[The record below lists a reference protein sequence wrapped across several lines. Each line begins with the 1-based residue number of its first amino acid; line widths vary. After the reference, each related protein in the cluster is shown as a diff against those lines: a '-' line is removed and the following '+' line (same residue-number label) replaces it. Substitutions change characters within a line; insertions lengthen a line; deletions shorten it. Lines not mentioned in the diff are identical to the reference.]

1 MMQAVYSRI
10 SSRAVFAALFFVFVN
25 VLSCAVI
32 PSGVAAF
39 EKKPLAIIT
48 ATGRHEIVVEVAS
61 KPHELRQG
69 LMFRRSLG
77 ANEGMLFLYPRP
89 QEIQM
94 WMKNTYISLDMVFI
108 REDGTVLR
116 VERDT
121 EPFSLR
127 TIKSGG
133 PAIAVI
139 ELLAGSADRLGI
151 KSGDKIEYATFK

>member
-1 MMQAVYSRI
+1 MQVEFTRTLN
-10 SSRAVFAALFFVFVN
+10 RAVFTALFFMIANAFAT
-25 VLSCAVI
+25 LTI
-32 PSGVAAF
+32 PSNVAAF
-39 EKKPLAIIT
+39 ENRTLSIIT
-48 ATGRHEIVVEVAS
+48 ATGRHEIAVEVAS

-77 ANEGMLFLYPRP
+77 ANKGMLFLYPHP
-89 QEIQM
+89 HEVQM
-94 WMKNTYISLDMVFI
+94 WMKNTYISLDMVFV

-127 TIKSGG
+127 TISSGG

-139 ELLAGSADRLGI
+139 ELPAGSAERLGI
-151 KSGDKIEYATFK
+151 KSGDKVDY

>member
-1 MMQAVYSRI
+1 
-10 SSRAVFAALFFVFVN
+10 
-25 VLSCAVI
+25 
-32 PSGVAAF
+32 
-39 EKKPLAIIT
+39 
-48 ATGRHEIVVEVAS
+48 
-61 KPHELRQG
+61 
-69 LMFRRSLG
+69 
-77 ANEGMLFLYPRP
+77 
-89 QEIQM
+89 M

>member
-1 MMQAVYSRI
+1 M
-10 SSRAVFAALFFVFVN
+10 AALFFIFIN
-25 VLSCAVI
+25 SLCGLAV
-32 PSGVAAF
+32 PSSAAAF

-48 ATGRHEIVVEVAS
+48 ATGRHELTVEVAS
-61 KPHELRQG
+61 TSHELQQG

-77 ANEGMLFLYPRP
+77 AGEGMLFIYAKPH
-89 QEIQM
+89 EVKM
-94 WMKNTYISLDMVFI
+94 WMKNTYISLDMVFV
-108 REDGTVLR
+108 RENGTVLR

-127 TIKSGG
+127 TIESGG

-151 KSGDKIEYATFK
+151 KSGDKVDYSTFK